1 MDTPSPGTRVRAK
14 LKNFLNSKMTKA
26 RGADLSDSPSGAG
39 FPPPG
44 PEGDSPAVDAL
55 HAELAEEKRKRA
67 LIAREAAET
76 EEVVRNALTAAN
88 ARVEDVEARRLE
100 LSAELRAAQAASQ
113 IFEKERFGI
122 MKKLEDSRVE
132 KSSLEQRVEELT
144 RQVENLERERESKG
158 GGGREAPAE
167 ETEGEDDARRLDM
180 LSKLAS
186 SPASSDAAIRALTAE
201 KDELAALLET
211 EKQKKGEILEKLESF
226 EEKMVEVQKEKQE
239 IEDRKNEILAKLESF
254 EEKMAEMQRER
265 DGEGDLENGVDNDE
279 EEDIRVA
286 TLTEEKEELAALLV
300 VERDRAEAEKQK
312 KSEIL
317 AKLEAFEEKM
327 VDVQRE
333 KNEQAALLETEKQKK
348 SDILAKLE
356 EFEEKMAEMQRERD
370 DAGNA
375 AAEADAALTA
385 EKDELAS
392 ELEAEKQKK
401 SEILAKLEEFE
412 EKMAEMQRER
422 DDAGNA
428 AAEADA
434 ALTAEKDE
442 LASELEAEKQK
453 KSEILAKLEEFEEK
467 MVDVQREK
475 QEIEDRKNEILA
487 RLESFEE
494 EVGAVQRDKV
504 GQLET
509 SLADERAKSESLQKS
524 IVDLADEMAS
534 LNEAFTKL
542 ERERDAHARRAEDEG
557 VTEQSK
563 IKVDLDV
570 ERKTN
575 EDLKKELRDCLAG
588 KQKLEE
594 ENQDRKDE
602 IAVLEK
608 LLQAERAAAASN
620 ASRKKKGLFG
630 RK

>member
-144 RQVENLERERESKG
+144 RQVENLEREREGKG

-279 EEDIRVA
+279 EEDTRVA

-348 SDILAKLE
+348 SD
-356 EFEEKMAEMQRERD
+356 
-370 DAGNA
+370 
-375 AAEADAALTA
+375 
-385 EKDELAS
+385 
-392 ELEAEKQKK
+392 
-401 SEILAKLEEFE
+401 ILAKLEEFE

-588 KQKLEE
+588 KHKLEE

>member
-239 IEDRKNEILAKLESF
+239 IEDRKNA
-254 EEKMAEMQRER
+254 
-265 DGEGDLENGVDNDE
+265 
-279 EEDIRVA
+279 
-286 TLTEEKEELAALLV
+286 
-300 VERDRAEAEKQK
+300 
-312 KSEIL
+312 
-317 AKLEAFEEKM
+317 
-327 VDVQRE
+327 
-333 KNEQAALLETEKQKK
+333 
-348 SDILAKLE
+348 
-356 EFEEKMAEMQRERD
+356 
-370 DAGNA
+370 
-375 AAEADAALTA
+375 
-385 EKDELAS
+385 
-392 ELEAEKQKK
+392 
-401 SEILAKLEEFE
+401 ILAKLEEFE

-588 KQKLEE
+588 KHKLEE

>member
-239 IEDRKNEILAKLESF
+239 IEDRKNEILA
-254 EEKMAEMQRER
+254 
-265 DGEGDLENGVDNDE
+265 
-279 EEDIRVA
+279 
-286 TLTEEKEELAALLV
+286 
-300 VERDRAEAEKQK
+300 
-312 KSEIL
+312 
-317 AKLEAFEEKM
+317 
-327 VDVQRE
+327 
-333 KNEQAALLETEKQKK
+333 
-348 SDILAKLE
+348 
-356 EFEEKMAEMQRERD
+356 
-370 DAGNA
+370 
-375 AAEADAALTA
+375 
-385 EKDELAS
+385 
-392 ELEAEKQKK
+392 
-401 SEILAKLEEFE
+401 
-412 EKMAEMQRER
+412 
-422 DDAGNA
+422 
-428 AAEADA
+428 
-434 ALTAEKDE
+434 
-442 LASELEAEKQK
+442 
-453 KSEILAKLEEFEEK
+453 
-467 MVDVQREK
+467 
-475 QEIEDRKNEILA
+475 

>member
-279 EEDIRVA
+279 EEDTRVA

-356 EFEEKMAEMQRERD
+356 EFEEKMADVQRE
-370 DAGNA
+370 
-375 AAEADAALTA
+375 
-385 EKDELAS
+385 
-392 ELEAEKQKK
+392 KQEVEDRKN
-401 SEILAKLEEFE
+401 EILAKLEEFE

-475 QEIEDRKNEILA
+475 QQIEDRKNEILA

>member
-122 MKKLEDSRVE
+122 MKKLEDSRVD

-279 EEDIRVA
+279 EEDTRVA

-317 AKLEAFEEKM
+317 AKLEEFEEKM

-333 KNEQAALLETEKQKK
+333 KQEIEDRKNA
-348 SDILAKLE
+348 ILAKLE
-356 EFEEKMAEMQRERD
+356 EFEEKMA
-370 DAGNA
+370 
-375 AAEADAALTA
+375 
-385 EKDELAS
+385 
-392 ELEAEKQKK
+392 
-401 SEILAKLEEFE
+401 
-412 EKMAEMQRER
+412 
-422 DDAGNA
+422 
-428 AAEADA
+428 
-434 ALTAEKDE
+434 
-442 LASELEAEKQK
+442 
-453 KSEILAKLEEFEEK
+453 
-467 MVDVQREK
+467 DVQREK

>member
-1 MDTPSPGTRVRAK
+1 
-14 LKNFLNSKMTKA
+14 
-26 RGADLSDSPSGAG
+26 
-39 FPPPG
+39 
-44 PEGDSPAVDAL
+44 
-55 HAELAEEKRKRA
+55 
-67 LIAREAAET
+67 
-76 EEVVRNALTAAN
+76 
-88 ARVEDVEARRLE
+88 
-100 LSAELRAAQAASQ
+100 
-113 IFEKERFGI
+113 
-122 MKKLEDSRVE
+122 
-132 KSSLEQRVEELT
+132 
-144 RQVENLERERESKG
+144 
-158 GGGREAPAE
+158 
-167 ETEGEDDARRLDM
+167 
-180 LSKLAS
+180 
-186 SPASSDAAIRALTAE
+186 
-201 KDELAALLET
+201 
-211 EKQKKGEILEKLESF
+211 
-226 EEKMVEVQKEKQE
+226 
-239 IEDRKNEILAKLESF
+239 
-254 EEKMAEMQRER
+254 
-265 DGEGDLENGVDNDE
+265 
-279 EEDIRVA
+279 
-286 TLTEEKEELAALLV
+286 
-300 VERDRAEAEKQK
+300 
-312 KSEIL
+312 
-317 AKLEAFEEKM
+317 
-327 VDVQRE
+327 
-333 KNEQAALLETEKQKK
+333 
-348 SDILAKLE
+348 
-356 EFEEKMAEMQRERD
+356 
-370 DAGNA
+370 
-375 AAEADAALTA
+375 
-385 EKDELAS
+385 
-392 ELEAEKQKK
+392 
-401 SEILAKLEEFE
+401 
-412 EKMAEMQRER
+412 MQRER

-524 IVDLADEMAS
+524 TVDLADEMAS

-588 KQKLEE
+588 KHKLEE

>member
-333 KNEQAALLETEKQKK
+333 KQEIEDRKNA
-348 SDILAKLE
+348 ILAKLE

-412 EKMAEMQRER
+412 EKMVDVQREK
-422 DDAGNA
+422 N
-428 AAEADA
+428 
-434 ALTAEKDE
+434 E

>member
-55 HAELAEEKRKRA
+55 HAELEEEKRKRA
-67 LIAREAAET
+67 MIAREAAET

-122 MKKLEDSRVE
+122 MKKLEDSRVD

-265 DGEGDLENGVDNDE
+265 DGEGDLENGVDNNE
-279 EEDIRVA
+279 EEDTRVA

-317 AKLEAFEEKM
+317 AKLE
-327 VDVQRE
+327 
-333 KNEQAALLETEKQKK
+333 
-348 SDILAKLE
+348 
-356 EFEEKMAEMQRERD
+356 
-370 DAGNA
+370 
-375 AAEADAALTA
+375 
-385 EKDELAS
+385 
-392 ELEAEKQKK
+392 
-401 SEILAKLEEFE
+401 
-412 EKMAEMQRER
+412 
-422 DDAGNA
+422 
-428 AAEADA
+428 
-434 ALTAEKDE
+434 
-442 LASELEAEKQK
+442 
-453 KSEILAKLEEFEEK
+453 EFEEK
-467 MVDVQREK
+467 MVDVHREK

-588 KQKLEE
+588 KHKLEE

>member
-144 RQVENLERERESKG
+144 RQVENLEREREGKG

-279 EEDIRVA
+279 EEDTRVA

-412 EKMAEMQRER
+412 EKMVDVQREKQEIEDR
-422 DDAGNA
+422 KNA
-428 AAEADA
+428 
-434 ALTAEKDE
+434 
-442 LASELEAEKQK
+442 
-453 KSEILAKLEEFEEK
+453 ILAKLEEFEEK

-524 IVDLADEMAS
+524 TVDLADEMAS

-588 KQKLEE
+588 KHKLEE

>member
-1 MDTPSPGTRVRAK
+1 
-14 LKNFLNSKMTKA
+14 
-26 RGADLSDSPSGAG
+26 
-39 FPPPG
+39 
-44 PEGDSPAVDAL
+44 
-55 HAELAEEKRKRA
+55 
-67 LIAREAAET
+67 
-76 EEVVRNALTAAN
+76 
-88 ARVEDVEARRLE
+88 
-100 LSAELRAAQAASQ
+100 
-113 IFEKERFGI
+113 
-122 MKKLEDSRVE
+122 
-132 KSSLEQRVEELT
+132 
-144 RQVENLERERESKG
+144 
-158 GGGREAPAE
+158 
-167 ETEGEDDARRLDM
+167 
-180 LSKLAS
+180 
-186 SPASSDAAIRALTAE
+186 
-201 KDELAALLET
+201 
-211 EKQKKGEILEKLESF
+211 
-226 EEKMVEVQKEKQE
+226 
-239 IEDRKNEILAKLESF
+239 
-254 EEKMAEMQRER
+254 
-265 DGEGDLENGVDNDE
+265 
-279 EEDIRVA
+279 
-286 TLTEEKEELAALLV
+286 
-300 VERDRAEAEKQK
+300 
-312 KSEIL
+312 
-317 AKLEAFEEKM
+317 M

-333 KNEQAALLETEKQKK
+333 KQEVEDRK
-348 SDILAKLE
+348 
-356 EFEEKMAEMQRERD
+356 
-370 DAGNA
+370 NA
-375 AAEADAALTA
+375 
-385 EKDELAS
+385 
-392 ELEAEKQKK
+392 
-401 SEILAKLEEFE
+401 ILAKLEEFE

>member
-226 EEKMVEVQKEKQE
+226 EEKMVEVQREKQE

-401 SEILAKLEEFE
+401 NEILAKLEEFE
-412 EKMAEMQRER
+412 EKMVDVQREK
-422 DDAGNA
+422 N
-428 AAEADA
+428 
-434 ALTAEKDE
+434 E

>member
-412 EKMAEMQRER
+412 EKMVDVQREK
-422 DDAGNA
+422 N
-428 AAEADA
+428 
-434 ALTAEKDE
+434 E

>member
-333 KNEQAALLETEKQKK
+333 KQEIEDRK
-348 SDILAKLE
+348 
-356 EFEEKMAEMQRERD
+356 
-370 DAGNA
+370 NA
-375 AAEADAALTA
+375 
-385 EKDELAS
+385 
-392 ELEAEKQKK
+392 
-401 SEILAKLEEFE
+401 ILAKLEEFE